1 MNAPLTISYSD
12 DVQGWTSFWTFMPE
26 YMIYANNNFYSF
38 KAGNL
43 YLHNDAGAG
52 RTVYYPGT
60 VFQTSPF
67 CSISTLFNDNPFE
80 VKMFNTLGIQSTIA
94 WNATVSTDI
103 IGGQIDDTWFS
114 LKEGDYFGN
123 IRRNQNP
130 SGALLTNMSQLDDS
144 LSIRIIGVGAV
155 LNAGTTPPGP
165 IQAYVRI
172 DNLYDPNLSVLDVSA
187 PDQLY
192 VYNSVNGNLI
202 FVGNI
207 YSVDNVSNPEPIIY
221 LSSIGTLPNAG
232 DNVLVIKESIAES
245 YGARGYFMDV
255 TLTHNSTS
263 SVELF
268 QISSSAFK
276 SFM

>member
-1 MNAPLTISYSD
+1 
-12 DVQGWTSFWTFMPE
+12 MPE

>member
-43 YLHNDAGAG
+43 YLHNDSGAG

-114 LKEGDYFGN
+114 SKEGDYFGN

-192 VYNSVNGNLI
+192 VYNSVNGNLT